1 MVVAGLVAA
10 VAVRARERA
19 GAASWLAGLLAGWPA
34 AQWLAWQVWKCVKFA
49 RDVADHKEV
58 VAVPMSVSSRSW
70 AGTHWRAA
78 RGQVGLRASR

>member
-1 MVVAGLVAA
+1 MVVAGLVVA
-10 VAVRARERA
+10 VAVQARERA
-19 GAASWLAGLLAGWPA
+19 GAASWLLACLLAGRLHSGWRG
-34 AQWLAWQVWKCVKFA
+34 KCGKVKFA